1 MKISLADRLSEMSG
15 SNNCCATKN
24 PVNVYQGALRQK
36 NVYIRS
42 ESLPTLS
49 KGI

>member
-1 MKISLADRLSEMSG
+1 MKRSLADRLSDMSG

-36 NVYIRS
+36 NYETYNRS
-42 ESLPTLS
+42 ARVQV
-49 KGI
+49 